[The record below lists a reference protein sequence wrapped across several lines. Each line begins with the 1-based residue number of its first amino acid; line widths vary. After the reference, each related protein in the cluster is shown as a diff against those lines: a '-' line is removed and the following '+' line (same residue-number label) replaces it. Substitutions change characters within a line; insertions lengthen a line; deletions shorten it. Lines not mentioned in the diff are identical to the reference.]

1 MSNRLDWLHGCDLPV
16 LDQEDHPELWTKRY
30 LSQMKEMF
38 HDQKAVEEILKT
50 EDPVIYEFQE
60 LKIPE
65 QEGDIAFGISR
76 VFPGKIGSEY
86 YMTKGHFHTIIETA
100 EVYLGLEG
108 QGILLTENKDGDC
121 RPLELSP
128 MKAAYCA
135 KGYAHRSINTG
146 TTPLTT
152 FYTFRADAGHNYG
165 TIETLGFRNIVTEQN
180 GAPKIITN
188 DHWAK

>member
-1 MSNRLDWLHGCDLPV
+1 MSNQLDWLHGCDLPV

-65 QEGDIAFGISR
+65 QEGYIAFGISR

-86 YMTKGHFHTIIETA
+86 YMTKGHFHTII
-100 EVYLGLEG
+100 
-108 QGILLTENKDGDC
+108 
-121 RPLELSP
+121 
-128 MKAAYCA
+128 
-135 KGYAHRSINTG
+135 
-146 TTPLTT
+146 
-152 FYTFRADAGHNYG
+152 
-165 TIETLGFRNIVTEQN
+165 
-180 GAPKIITN
+180 
-188 DHWAK
+188 